1 MKINDYLKKYHPQK
15 MVKRNHEISV
25 ISDYDKDMVDGG
37 VFVCLDNLKGFNKN
51 YIDNACKLGAKTII
65 LKKNLKVNRK
75 KGINYVFVDSP
86 VVDLSRILKE
96 ELNSYEK
103 KPIMIGISG
112 TSGKTSV
119 SYLTYEFLKTKNYDL
134 LYVGTHHIYSYYQM
148 KEEIIKTNNTTI
160 SLSRLYKLLKVK
172 NYDYDYLIMEVSSQ
186 GIMEHRTL
194 GLEFDILT
202 ITNLS
207 LEHLDYHHS
216 LTEYRIVKGT
226 LLNHL
231 NEKSEYKK
239 VILNSDD
246 NATSYFNTIT
256 LHEIDY
262 FGLDNENMKVENQC
276 LDVNESSFLLKIDNV
291 NYFVTTNLCGEFNIY
306 NILNSLMIIKNLKF
320 EVKDFINFINNTKI
334 IIPGR
339 MNTYNIKE
347 RNFIIDY
354 AHTIKAV
361 ENVLV
366 YLNKIKGNR
375 RIITVIGCGGN
386 RDVTKRPLFGY
397 LTTKYSE
404 MAIFTMDNPR
414 DEDPYVIINDMV
426 KDLKAKNYKIVINRE
441 EAIKKAIDESN
452 KEDIILI
459 LGKGN
464 EEGIIT
470 KNKQVIPYCDLD
482 VLRSIENE

>member
-1 MKINDYLKKYHPQK
+1 MKINDYLKKYHPK
-15 MVKRNHEISV
+15 KLVKRNHEIKV

-37 VFVCLDNLKGFNKN
+37 VFVCLDNLKGFNER

-65 LKKNLKVNRK
+65 LKKNLQVK
-75 KGINYVFVDSP
+75 KQKGVNYVFVESP
-86 VVDLSRILKE
+86 IVDLSRILKE
-96 ELNSYEK
+96 ELNNYEK
-103 KPIMIGISG
+103 KPIMIGVSG

-119 SYLTYEFLKTKNYDL
+119 SYLTYEFLKAKNYDL

-160 SLSRLYKLLKVK
+160 SLSSLYKLLKDK
-172 NYDYDYLIMEVSSQ
+172 NYDYDYLVMEVSSQ

-226 LLNHL
+226 LLNHI
-231 NEKSEYKK
+231 NEKSPYKK

-246 NATSYFNTIT
+246 EATGYFNTIT
-256 LHEIDY
+256 LHEVDY
-262 FGLDNENMKVENQC
+262 FGLDNENMKVTNIN
-276 LDVNESSFLLKIDNV
+276 LDVNESSFLLEMDDMKYQIKS
-291 NYFVTTNLCGEFNIY
+291 NLCGYFNIY
-306 NILNSLMIIKNLKF
+306 NILNSLMIVKNINF
-320 EVKDFINFINNTKI
+320 EVKDFVNFINTQKI

-339 MNTYNIKE
+339 MNTYKIKDKT
-347 RNFIIDY
+347 FIIDY

-361 ENVLV
+361 ENVLT
-366 YLNKIKGNR
+366 YLNSIKKMR
-375 RIITVIGCGGN
+375 KIITVIGCGGN
-386 RDVTKRPLFGY
+386 RDVSKRPAFGY
-397 LTTKYSE
+397 LSTKYSDLV
-404 MAIFTMDNPR
+404 IFTMDNPR

-426 KDLKAKNYKIVINRE
+426 KDLSSKNYKIVLNRE
-441 EAIKKAIDESN
+441 DAIKSANENGCKD
-452 KEDIILI
+452 DIILI

-470 KNKQVIPYCDLD
+470 KNKQVIPYSDYD
-482 VLRSIENE
+482 VLRKLENE